1 MASKSRLSFW
11 PAVTIIV
18 AILCFIIVLPDAYKP
33 GFPGFLKP
41 GLHLGLDLAGGTQL
55 DFRISEDEIN
65 AREKKVQD
73 DIAALKAERKDQDVL
88 RKQVELQSIQSQHSN
103 LVEAIRAVL
112 ERRINSLGVSE
123 ATITPSYFGSE
134 KHLLVEC
141 PGVIDVNKCIATVGK
156 TIQLEF
162 KEEFSGPSDDYVKGV
177 RAKAARVDAL
187 LKTATGSLQKIGQDM
202 SSELGVTYKDASP
215 IYENELPPVLK
226 SLWSRKKGDAVFR
239 TEGSVQQVVQNAQGQ
254 PEIKE
259 LKGIYFAQVLEDKK
273 PSEHAVADPT
283 EALPILAKKM
293 SGAVLSQKN
302 GVDIS
307 SLPENVQKAVRTTT
321 LGALAT
327 VDLGNSE
334 YGLINLRS
342 RIDGEQEM
350 ATSHILVSYKGAP
363 QAAATVT
370 RTKDEAKARASDLKK
385 RLDAGEDFTT
395 LAKTESDGTSRSQG
409 GSLGTL
415 RKSAMPAPSY
425 AAAAFALNKKG
436 QISSVVETPFGFHI
450 IRADDTARTTPTTA
464 SYDLVSIKGLAAK
477 STVDGWKKQIED
489 KKVTTVEDQMTVRIL
504 GLSLEPTGWRDTAL
518 NGQRF
523 RSAAVTTDQVSNV
536 PMVQIQFDDEGAKLF
551 QQLTKA
557 NIGKRIAIFVGGD
570 LVSAPTVQTE
580 IVGGTAVITGSRDF
594 EEARQLAQDLNT
606 GAIPAP
612 IYLAGQSTVEA
623 TLGTTALHQS
633 IFAAIIGLLLL
644 CAFMIIIY
652 RMLGVMAAIALF
664 FYVLLLIASMKLPIL
679 LVSNQFVV
687 LTLAGIAGMILSMGM
702 AVDANVLA
710 FERVKEELRKGK
722 SLKTAVETGFK
733 RAWPSVRDGN
743 MSTLITCA
751 ILFVIGTSIIRGF
764 AITLAI
770 GIFLSLFT
778 SIIVSRWLCR
788 HLAMSAFAERHNL
801 FGVKPEETRGHHH
814 QS

>member
-1 MASKSRLSFW
+1 MASKSRSSIW
-11 PAVTIIV
+11 PVVTIIV
-18 AILCFIIVLPDAYKP
+18 AVLCLIIAIPDTYKA
-33 GFPGFLKP
+33 GLPGFLKP

-73 DIAALKAERKDQDVL
+73 EIATLKAQKKDEDVL
-88 RKQVELQSIQSQHSN
+88 RKQVELQSIQEQHSN

-112 ERRINSLGVSE
+112 ERRVNSLGVSE

-141 PGVIDVNKCIATVGK
+141 PGVIDVNRCIATVGK

-177 RAKAARVDAL
+177 REKAARIDAL
-187 LKTATGSLQKIGQDM
+187 LKTTTGSLQTIGQDL
-202 SSELGVTYKDASP
+202 SSELAVTYTDSTP
-215 IYENELPPVLK
+215 VYENQLPPILK
-226 SLWSRKKGDAVFR
+226 PLWTKKKGEPIFR
-239 TEGSVQQVVQNAQGQ
+239 VEGSVQSVVQNAQGQ
-254 PEIKE
+254 PEVKE
-259 LKGIYFAQVLEDKK
+259 LKGIYYAQVLEDKK
-273 PSEHAVADPT
+273 PTEREITDASEAMP
-283 EALPILAKKM
+283 LLAKKL
-293 SGAVLSQKN
+293 SGSVLSQKN
-302 GVDIS
+302 AVDIS
-307 SLPENVQKAVRTTT
+307 TLPANVQKVLTAGTI
-321 LGALAT
+321 GSLAT
-327 VDLGNSE
+327 VDLGSSE
-334 YGLINLRS
+334 FGLLNLRG
-342 RIDGEQEM
+342 RIDGEPEM
-350 ATSHILVSYKGAP
+350 PTSHILVAFKGAP

-370 RTKDEAKARASDLKK
+370 RSKEEAKARAEALKK
-385 RLDAGEDFTT
+385 RLNAGEDFTT
-395 LAKTESDGTSRSQG
+395 LAKTESDATSKAQG
-409 GSLGTL
+409 GSLGVL
-415 RKSAMPAPSY
+415 RKGTMPAP
-425 AAAAFALNKKG
+425 AFATAALALTKKG
-436 QISSVVETPFGFHI
+436 QISDVVETSFGFHI
-450 IRADDTARTTPTTA
+450 IRADDVQRMSPTTA
-464 SYDLVSIKGLAAK
+464 TYELLATKGLNAK
-477 STVDGWKKQIED
+477 STVDGWKKQIDD
-489 KKVTTVEDQMTVRIL
+489 KKVTSVEDQMVVRIL
-504 GLSLEPTGWRDTAL
+504 SLSLEPTGWRDTAL

-523 RSAAVTTDQVSNV
+523 RSAAVTTDQVTNV
-536 PMVQIQFDDEGAKLF
+536 PMVQIQFDEEGAKLF

-570 LVSAPTVQTE
+570 LVSAPNVQTE

-594 EEARQLAQDLNT
+594 EEARKLAQDLNT

-623 TLGTTALHQS
+623 TLGTSALHQS
-633 IFAAIIGLLLL
+633 IIAAMVGLALL
-644 CAFMIIIY
+644 CLFMISIY
-652 RMLGVMAAIALF
+652 RLLGVMAAIALL
-664 FYVLLLIASMKLPIL
+664 FYVLLLIASTKLPIL
-679 LVSNQFVV
+679 LISNQYVV

-710 FERVKEELRKGK
+710 FERIKEELRKGK
-722 SLKTAVETGFK
+722 SLKTAVDSGFK

-770 GIFLSLFT
+770 GLFLSLFT

-788 HLAMSAFAERHNL
+788 QIAMSAFAERHHL
-801 FGVKPEETRGHHH
+801 FGIKTEEVRGHH